1 MRRRDLRLKH
11 RGWRALGH
19 HQKLLQTGRR
29 IVVAM
34 SAAARRIVSPTEVEP
49 VGRRRRARRCSGAAT
64 MLGSGS
70 HYFRC
75 NISVLQMPQSASRY
89 VQQTTAS
96 AAAARVDAQ
105 RIRPPEACHCMRS
118 CVVVLGVWSKFRHVI
133 SCCDNFVVWTT
144 GGWGKQC
151 LEMEGC
157 KLGVFPRACA
167 STGSSASHRPETRR
181 SANHSFHQLD
191 RAQAFPSPQSTFTF
205 TSTFCRRLLPSPGN
219 YPLHLGRSVA
229 SLPSCVIVYR
239 HKSIGKC
246 SKQWLPTTRM
256 KMTISTALRR

>member
-133 SCCDNFVVWTT
+133 SCCDN
-144 GGWGKQC
+144 WGMGQAMSRDGRMQAWC
-151 LEMEGC
+151 
-157 KLGVFPRACA
+157 FP
-167 STGSSASHRPETRR
+167 TRMR
-181 SANHSFHQLD
+181 INWEL
-191 RAQAFPSPQSTFTF
+191 RVAQA
-205 TSTFCRRLLPSPGN
+205 RDA
-219 YPLHLGRSVA
+219 PLG
-229 SLPSCVIVYR
+229 
-239 HKSIGKC
+239 
-246 SKQWLPTTRM
+246 
-256 KMTISTALRR
+256 